1 MIVEKTFAK
10 VFVTED
16 DITTLIICATTGGLS
31 TWSLH
36 INQVSIL
43 LSYLNTEKYLRMAI
57 DKAKEFVETNGDK
70 LKKLDK
76 YSNTVYYL
84 EDAINQLCNLI
95 LMAEIKLDEFDDGVK
110 YYLNNAKEN
119 DNEIILYCALDT
131 IKFFTDDDDLWV
143 RCYEYGIKYK
153 KIKPRDELKETYEEI
168 LNKKK

>member
-1 MIVEKTFAK
+1 
-10 VFVTED
+10 
-16 DITTLIICATTGGLS
+16 
-31 TWSLH
+31 
-36 INQVSIL
+36 
-43 LSYLNTEKYLRMAI
+43 MAI